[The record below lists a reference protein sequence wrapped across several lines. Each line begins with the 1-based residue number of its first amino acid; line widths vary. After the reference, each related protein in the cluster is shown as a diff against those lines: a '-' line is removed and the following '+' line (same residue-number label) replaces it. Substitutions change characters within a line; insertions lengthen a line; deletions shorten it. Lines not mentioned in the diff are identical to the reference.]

1 MPETTTA
8 RVRKIICEILT
19 VDSDKIS
26 DDTLLSDGGAD
37 SIDRIDV
44 SMAIEDEFDFRM
56 TDQVAEANVS
66 DDATINTISAFVGKM
81 VA

>member
-1 MPETTTA
+1 MPKNTSA

-19 VDSDKIS
+19 VDSDKIG
-26 DDTLLSDGGAD
+26 DDTLLSDVGAD

-66 DDATINTISAFVGKM
+66 DDATINTISAFVGKK